1 MSSFRCLISAG
12 QSDNHLQGFFSLLN
26 HTCMG
31 ARKVVLVFTAE
42 MVTTVNPLFSPPGG
56 LFFSSTLEGGLFNL
70 AKPGAFLAK
79 RINWSEKGFSRTDL
93 WFPGV
98 INTGGEDGGEGEG
111 GGENLIER
119 GGLLT
124 FLL

>member
-31 ARKVVLVFTAE
+31 AQKVVLAFTAE

-56 LFFSSTLEGGLFNL
+56 LFFFKHFGGGLIQFSETRSI
-70 AKPGAFLAK
+70 PGETHQ
-79 RINWSEKGFSRTDL
+79 R
-93 WFPGV
+93 V
-98 INTGGEDGGEGEG
+98 
-111 GGENLIER
+111 
-119 GGLLT
+119 
-124 FLL
+124 